1 MRRIVLAFCVII
13 YHEDDAVKY
22 VKDALLYSE
31 KDTFFIFIYVLY
43 YFCFIASFFFFNL
56 ERIKRKNA
64 EWLNYL
70 QFMSCCL
77 LLDSIWPSE
86 FRNPLIFLFWMVD
99 KCANLTCQNSKNF
112 QCLFQALRTIIHQEN
127 YSYYP

>member
-43 YFCFIASFFFFNL
+43 YFCFIASFFFL
-56 ERIKRKNA
+56 
-64 EWLNYL
+64 
-70 QFMSCCL
+70 
-77 LLDSIWPSE
+77 IWRE
-86 FRNPLIFLFWMVD
+86 
-99 KCANLTCQNSKNF
+99 
-112 QCLFQALRTIIHQEN
+112 
-127 YSYYP
+127 